1 MSGSAVP
8 TPEIALDHLVVA
20 CRSLD
25 AGRAWCEA
33 TLGVAPQPG
42 GRHALMGTH
51 NLLLSLA
58 SQQYPKAYLELI
70 AIDPEAPA
78 PAQPRWFDLDDPS
91 LQTTVATPR
100 LVHWVAR
107 SDDVEATVAA
117 LRAVGA
123 DPGRIVAAERM
134 TPRGMLRWR
143 ITLPDDG
150 RRPLAGAMPLWIQW
164 SGEHPSG
171 ALPVSGVAIE
181 SIEVGGITQEL
192 AARLG
197 SLARQADSSAPLSA
211 VLIGPRGRVTLTSP
225 ASTPFSA

>member
-1 MSGSAVP
+1 MNDATSLPA
-8 TPEIALDHLVVA
+8 IALDHLVVA

-25 AGRAWCEA
+25 AGRAWCVA
-33 TLGVAPQPG
+33 TFGVAPQPG

-58 SQQYPKAYLELI
+58 SERYPKAYLELI

-78 PAQPRWFDLDDPS
+78 PGQPRWFDLDDAS
-91 LQTTVATPR
+91 LQTAIASPR

-107 SDDVEATVAA
+107 SEDIEATVAA

-143 ITLPDDG
+143 ITLPADG
-150 RRPLAGAMPLWIQW
+150 RRPSAGAMPLWIQW
-164 SGEHPSG
+164 AAEHPSE
-171 ALPVSGVAIE
+171 ALPASGVAIE
-181 SIEVGGITQEL
+181 SIEVGGITREL
-192 AARLG
+192 AAQIG
-197 SLARQADSSAPLSA
+197 SLVGGSDSSSSLSA
-211 VLIGPRGRVTLTSP
+211 TLIGPGGRVTLASP
-225 ASTPFSA
+225 VLPTVSG